1 MSGLSTSQLHQVF
14 RLLATKEDAAAIYE
28 KWMTNISP
36 KLIDASIATYSGVNL
51 SDPFQREQILFP
63 LFRFNMCV
71 IDFYLS
77 TIVFPREA
85 KTFENKLI
93 CTAWDLCTEH
103 MVHRVTGFS
112 GTNDTKNILP
122 LPISQ
127 NDLEELESTNVN
139 VRKTLLQPENQS
151 YENLPANVSAK
162 TILEKLVE
170 SNIPVLLDS
179 GALMLELNNK
189 EVGEEWLKLAPD
201 TYYDAAVFFDS
212 NDVLQT
218 IDRNG
223 VMAEFDCSVY
233 RGNLKRCVV
242 YLDDTHTR
250 GTDLKFP
257 LGTRACVTLSG
268 DITYPLLL
276 QHIPLTSKLM
286 FTKTVTLFQVI
297 SLVTKPFRRVC
308 ECVS

>member
-1 MSGLSTSQLHQVF
+1 MLGLNNEQLHELF
-14 RLLATKEDAAAIYE
+14 RLLRTKEDAAATYE
-28 KWMTNISP
+28 KWITNISP
-36 KLIDASIATYSGVNL
+36 KLIDVSIATYSGVNL

-63 LFRFNMCV
+63 LFRFNMNI

-77 TIVFPREA
+77 NIVFPREA

-93 CTAWDLCTEH
+93 CTAWDLCSDH
-103 MVHRVTGFS
+103 MTHRVTGFS

-127 NDLEELESTNVN
+127 NDLEELENTNEN
-139 VRKTLLQPENQS
+139 VRKTLLQPENES
-151 YENLPANVSAK
+151 YENLAANVSAK

-170 SNIPVLLDS
+170 LEIPVLLDS

-189 EVGEEWLKLAPD
+189 EVGEEWLKLASD
-201 TYYDAAVFFDS
+201 ANYDAAVFFDS

-233 RGNLKRCVV
+233 RGNLKRCIV

-257 LGTRACVTLSG
+257 LDTRACVTLSG
-268 DITYPLLL
+268 DKNV
-276 QHIPLTSKLM
+276 SKL
-286 FTKTVTLFQVI
+286 VA
-297 SLVTKPFRRVC
+297 
-308 ECVS
+308 